1 LTLPEEH
8 QQAMYDYRRAPL
20 MLVILAL
27 MVASMTTGILLP
39 VTAAALTAMALIL
52 SRCVKLE
59 TIYRVINWQAVFL
72 IAGLLPIASALDKT
86 GASLTIAHTLVTAL
100 SEAGPVLMLAVVFL
114 VASTLS
120 LFLSNTATAVL
131 LAPIVVE
138 AAAQLHVSPQA
149 FAMTLA
155 IACSAAFATPV
166 ASPVN
171 ILVQEPGGYS
181 FMDFIRVGI
190 PLQLLSLAITVL
202 LVSWLY
208 L

>member
-1 LTLPEEH
+1 
-8 QQAMYDYRRAPL
+8 M
-20 MLVILAL
+20 
-27 MVASMTTGILLP
+27 
-39 VTAAALTAMALIL
+39 
-52 SRCVKLE
+52 
-59 TIYRVINWQAVFL
+59 
-72 IAGLLPIASALDKT
+72 
-86 GASLTIAHTLVTAL
+86 
-100 SEAGPVLMLAVVFL
+100 FL

-120 LFLSNTATAVL
+120 LFLSNTATSVL
-131 LAPIVVE
+131 LAPIVLE

-181 FMDFIRVGI
+181 FMDFVRVGI

-202 LVSWLY
+202 LVSLLY